1 MKRIVLIDGDCHI
14 CNQSVQ
20 FIIKRDPDAQFQFA
34 SLQSELGQQLL
45 TNHKI
50 SSSTNSMVLIE
61 NNRHYLRSTAV
72 LRICKQLKG
81 LWKLSYIAIIFP
93 RILRDA
99 VYRIVANNRYKWFGK
114 KDQCPIPTPE
124 MQKRFLR

>member
-20 FIIKRDPDAQFQFA
+20 FIIKRDPNAQFQFA
-34 SLQSELGQQLL
+34 SLQSEIGQYLL
-45 TNHKI
+45 ANHNI
-50 SSSTNSMVLIE
+50 SSTMNSMVLIE
-61 NNRHYLRSTAV
+61 NNQHYIRSTAV

-99 VYRIVANNRYKWFGK
+99 VYQIVANNRYKWFGQK
-114 KDQCPIPTPE
+114 EQCLVPTSD
-124 MQKRFLR
+124 MKKRFLD